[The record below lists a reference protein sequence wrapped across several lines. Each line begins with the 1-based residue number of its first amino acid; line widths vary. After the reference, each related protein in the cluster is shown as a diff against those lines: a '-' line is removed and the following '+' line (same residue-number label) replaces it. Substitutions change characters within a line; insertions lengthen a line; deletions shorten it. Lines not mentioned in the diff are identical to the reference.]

1 MTKFGEVALIGRPN
15 AGKSTLLNYLLGRK
29 ISIVSDKP
37 QTTRHRILGVL
48 TEEDYQLV
56 FVDLP
61 GFHKPVYEMNKVMM
75 QNVYSELETADV
87 ILYIIDASVPI
98 GNGERF
104 LMETLKEVDK
114 PKVVALNKIDII
126 KKSRVLPLIEELQNA
141 GFDEVVPISASAGIN
156 VDDLLQTILK
166 YVPEGEFQ
174 YDPDY
179 VTNLNERIY
188 VAEIVREKIL
198 KYTRDELPYTTYV
211 EVRKIDKF
219 EDYVEIFCDI
229 IVEKKSQKPILI
241 GKGGSMIKKIRV
253 ESEEELREFFG
264 KEISL
269 ELFVRVEKMW
279 RQKGKY
285 LQQFHIQ

>member
-48 TEEDYQLV
+48 TKDDYQLV

-61 GFHKPVYEMNKVMM
+61 GFHKPMYEMNKVMM
-75 QNVYSELETADV
+75 QNVYSELDTADV

-104 LMETLKEVDK
+104 LMNTLKEVNK
-114 PKVVALNKIDII
+114 PKIVALNKIDII
-126 KKSRVLPLIEELQNA
+126 KKSRVLPLIEELKEM
-141 GFDEVVPISASAGIN
+141 GFEEIVPISASAGIN
-156 VDDLLQTILK
+156 VDELLEVLLK
-166 YVPEGEFQ
+166 YIPEGEFQ
-174 YDPDY
+174 YDVEY
-179 VTNLNERIY
+179 ITNINERLYI
-188 VAEIVREKIL
+188 AEIVREKVL
-198 KYTRDELPYTTYV
+198 KETRDELPYTTFV
-211 EVRKIDKF
+211 EVRKIEHFD
-219 EDYVEIFCDI
+219 DYVEIFCDI
-229 IVEKKSQKPILI
+229 IAEKKSQKPILI
-241 GKGGSMIKKIRV
+241 GKGGNMIKKIRK
-253 ESEEELREFFG
+253 ESEAELREYFG
-264 KEISL
+264 KEVSL

-285 LQQFHIQ
+285 LQQFNI

>member
-1 MTKFGEVALIGRPN
+1 MTKFGEIALIGRPN

-48 TEEDYQLV
+48 TKDDYQLV

-61 GFHKPVYEMNKVMM
+61 GFHKPMYEMNKVMM
-75 QNVYSELETADV
+75 QNVYSELDTADV

-104 LMETLKEVDK
+104 LMNTLKDVDK
-114 PKVVALNKIDII
+114 PKIVALNKIDII
-126 KKSRVLPLIEELQNA
+126 KKSRVLPLIEELKEM
-141 GFDEVVPISASAGIN
+141 GFEEIVPISASAGIN
-156 VDDLLQTILK
+156 VDQLLEVILK

-174 YDPDY
+174 YDVEY
-179 VTNLNERIY
+179 ITNINERVYI
-188 VAEIVREKIL
+188 AEIVREKIL
-198 KYTRDELPYTTYV
+198 KETRDELPYTTFV
-211 EVRKIDKF
+211 EVRKIEHFD
-219 EDYVEIFCDI
+219 DYVEIFCDI

-241 GKGGSMIKKIRV
+241 GKGGNMIKKIRK
-253 ESEEELREFFG
+253 ESEAELREYFG
-264 KEISL
+264 KEVSL

-285 LQQFHIQ
+285 LQQFNI